1 MMKRIFCLMLCAVM
15 LLTLVACGKE
25 EAVDITFDADLP
37 LAVLEDIIR
46 EKGDA
51 LLATDIPENYTYV
64 FQNVGIVPQIIYPIS
79 DEVSFTI
86 VPITEGKNMI
96 VLSVKTGEDT
106 TLDYVGAEDILAYFD
121 SRNAVETT

>member
-15 LLTLVACGKE
+15 LLTLVACGE
-25 EAVDITFDADLP
+25 EEEVEVTFDADLP

-46 EKGDA
+46 EKGDS

-64 FQNVGIVPQIIYPIS
+64 FQNVGIVPQIVYPVS
-79 DEVSFTI
+79 DEMSFTI
-86 VPITEGKNMI
+86 VPIMDGKNMI
-96 VLSVKTGEDT
+96 VLSVKTGENT

>member
-1 MMKRIFCLMLCAVM
+1 M
-15 LLTLVACGKE
+15 LLTLVACGEE
-25 EAVDITFDADLP
+25 EAVEVTFDADLP

-46 EKGDA
+46 EKGDS

-64 FQNVGIVPQIIYPIS
+64 FQNVGIVPQIVYPIS
-79 DEVSFTI
+79 DEMSFTI
-86 VPITEGKNMI
+86 VPIMDGKNMI
-96 VLSVKTGEDT
+96 VLSVKTGENT